1 MLSARSISDAM
12 SVESASSAQKSTP
25 TRQRGQEN
33 ATPETQPMTRTVLR
47 RPGRGLA
54 KCAGVPSRAS
64 AVAGMNMFAFIST
77 AVCCIEIVDL
87 KP

>member
-1 MLSARSISDAM
+1 MTQM

-25 TRQRGQEN
+25 ARRGQQN
-33 ATPETQPMTRTVLR
+33 ATPETQPVTRTVLGR
-47 RPGRGLA
+47 TGRGLA
-54 KCAGVPSRAS
+54 KCAGVPTRAS